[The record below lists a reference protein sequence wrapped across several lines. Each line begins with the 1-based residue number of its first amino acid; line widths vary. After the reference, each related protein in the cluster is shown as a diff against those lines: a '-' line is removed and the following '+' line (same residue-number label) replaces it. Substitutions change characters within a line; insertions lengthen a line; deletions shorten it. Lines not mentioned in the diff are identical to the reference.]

1 MTSLSRTIY
10 YYNIYI
16 TRNGRKTDIPLES
29 LIDAI
34 IPMTDTGKFWN
45 IKKLSLLFAK
55 QIDASHPINCLNRS
69 IGIAKYRDSYKPYTG
84 RIGTNIA
91 NPIND
96 DVIEFTN
103 FFYIGQHRQIAMEYN
118 HFGSRHN
125 EIAAYLSSFLPK
137 GGAGDYWDVVLEPIE
152 TSVGVTD
159 VRNAEKVFSVEFT
172 IDCTHEID
180 RTFETESFFGDFIEK
195 TINSH
200 NEFGAN
206 VATVRFGNGR
216 KRIDVIEANQLV
228 RLLNH
233 LNFEDDVFASVK
245 VDYLSPT
252 TGRRE
257 SIDLKNQNILKSI
270 IMEGDT
276 ATGYE
281 YILDQMEVKYT
292 TDNRPGSTA
301 FRQFEDQMEH
311 ADLPV
316 ITPHPIPV
324 AAEAGA

>member
-1 MTSLSRTIY
+1 MNYLSRTIY

-16 TRNGRKTDIPLES
+16 TRNGRKTGIPIES

-34 IPMTDTGKFWN
+34 IPMTDTGKFWPG
-45 IKKLSLLFAK
+45 KKLSLLFAK
-55 QIDASHPINCLNRS
+55 QIDATHPINCLNRS
-69 IGIAKYRDSYKPYTG
+69 IAIAKYRDSYKPYTG

-103 FFYIGQHRQIAMEYN
+103 CFYIGQYRQIAMEYN

-137 GGAGDYWDVVLEPIE
+137 GAGDYWDVVLEPIE
-152 TSVGVTD
+152 TRVGMTD

-180 RTFETESFFGDFIEK
+180 RNFETESFFGEFIEK

-206 VATVRFGNGR
+206 VATIRFGNGR

-257 SIDLKNQNILKSI
+257 NIDLKNQNILKSI

-281 YILDQMEVKYT
+281 YILDQMEDKYT
-292 TDNRPGSTA
+292 TENRPGSTA
-301 FRQFEDQMEH
+301 FRQFEDQLEH
-311 ADLPV
+311 ADFPV
-316 ITPHPIPV
+316 ITPHPITV
-324 AAEAGA
+324 VVDAGA